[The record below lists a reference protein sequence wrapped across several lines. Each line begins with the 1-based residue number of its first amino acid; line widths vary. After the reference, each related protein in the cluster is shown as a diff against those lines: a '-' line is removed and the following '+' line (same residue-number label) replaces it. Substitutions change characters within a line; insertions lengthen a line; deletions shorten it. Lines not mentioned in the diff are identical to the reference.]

1 MFAVDENTLWFYD
14 DLVDEMEAEW
24 IGGISIKMFKEV
36 GGIGKLPLK
45 GGRMGHGQGMMI
57 TEPPSIS
64 ALDDTVIEPGFT
76 LSTEPGFG
84 DGLHIWEDVHLITD
98 DGHEQLSTETEELRE
113 I

>member
-1 MFAVDENTLWFYD
+1 
-14 DLVDEMEAEW
+14 
-24 IGGISIKMFKEV
+24 
-36 GGIGKLPLK
+36 
-45 GGRMGHGQGMMI
+45 MML

-64 ALDDTVIEPGFT
+64 AVDDTVIEPGFT